1 MTDLPAYLRPFVLG
15 VLDGDDVRVDRL
27 GEIDFYRPPGT
38 ARTGAILFVHGG
50 PGPDGLEVMPR
61 DWPVF
66 RGYATA
72 AARRGVVA
80 AVVDH
85 SLIHGLDQLVTAAD
99 EVEAAVGVLRSDPR
113 VDPDRVGLWFFSGA
127 GLLAGEWLDSR
138 PVWLRWVALTYPLL
152 ATPPGVEE
160 LVHAAE
166 VIGKHDRVGGVGKE
180 SSRDLPVLL
189 TRAGLEPEELAGPVA
204 EFVSA
209 GGTALDI
216 IDVPKGH
223 HGFDMLDHTEESRA
237 AVTKALDWAIAHL
250 GQEPDGQE
258 KLLVPPP
265 PATTT
270 SVAVKQA
277 KAPAA
282 RPKRTSTPATT
293 TPPTSAPPAAASA
306 PAPVTKP
313 STAGPAPAATSPQA
327 PAADPAVP
335 APAAAPVPA
344 PAPVTKPSTTPA
356 LAAADAS
363 NLTGT
368 SAPTEPAT
376 PAATP
381 LASVAAATVAAATA
395 DTPAGRVVARE
406 HAAYAAHD
414 LEAFLAMY
422 SPTARIELAD
432 GGELK
437 GRRFLREYYRPRFD
451 AGHCK
456 TEVVQK
462 LMLGEWVV
470 EHVLAYDS
478 GEPTPMIALYRV
490 TDGLIAEVQ
499 FRV

>member
-15 VLDGDDVRVDRL
+15 VLDGPDVRVDRL
-27 GEIDFYRPPGT
+27 GEIDFYRPVGT

-50 PGPDGLEVMPR
+50 PGPAGLEVMPR
-61 DWPVF
+61 EWPVY

-85 SLIHGLDQLVTAAD
+85 SLIHGFDRLVAAAD
-99 EVEAAVGVLRSDPR
+99 EVEAAIGVLRSDPR
-113 VDPDRVGLWFFSGA
+113 VDPDRVALWFFSGA
-127 GLLAGEWLDSR
+127 GLLAGEWLDSH
-138 PVWLRWVALTYPLL
+138 PDWLRCVALTYPLL

-160 LVHAAE
+160 LVNAAE
-166 VIGKHDRVGGVGKE
+166 VIGKHDRGGGVGKA

-189 TRAGLEPEELAGPVA
+189 TRAGLELEELAGPVA

-250 GQEPDGQE
+250 GEEPGGQD

-265 PATTT
+265 PAKSSTRRATPMT
-270 SVAVKQA
+270 KPATKPVAKAA
-277 KAPAA
+277 KAPAEPA
-282 RPKRTSTPATT
+282 GRPTPT
-293 TPPTSAPPAAASA
+293 TSAS
-306 PAPVTKP
+306 PVTATVAAP
-313 STAGPAPAATSPQA
+313 EAPTALPTPTPT
-327 PAADPAVP
+327 
-335 APAAAPVPA
+335 PAAAP
-344 PAPVTKPSTTPA
+344 
-356 LAAADAS
+356 AS
-363 NLTGT
+363 
-368 SAPTEPAT
+368 
-376 PAATP
+376 TP
-381 LASVAAATVAAATA
+381 LASVAAATVAAATT
-395 DTPAGRVVARE
+395 DTPAARVVARE

-414 LEAFLAMY
+414 LEAFLAVY
-422 SPTARIELAD
+422 SPTARIVLPD
-432 GGELK
+432 GSELK
-437 GRRFLREYYRPRFD
+437 GRRFLREHYRPRFD
-451 AGHCK
+451 AGKCK

-470 EHVLAYDS
+470 EHILAYDTS
-478 GEPTPMIALYRV
+478 EPTPMIALYRV
-490 TDGLIAEVQ
+490 TNGLIAEVQ

>member
-15 VLDGDDVRVDRL
+15 VLDGPDVRVDRL
-27 GEIDFYRPPGT
+27 GEIDFYRPAGT
-38 ARTGAILFVHGG
+38 ARTGGLLFVHGG

-61 DWPVF
+61 DWPVY

-72 AARRGVVA
+72 AARRGLVA

-85 SLIHGLDQLVTAAD
+85 SLIRGFDQLVTAAD

-138 PVWLRWVALTYPLL
+138 PDWLRAVALTYPLL
-152 ATPPGVEE
+152 ATPPGAHE
-160 LVHAAE
+160 LVNAVE
-166 VIGKHDRVGGVGKE
+166 VIGKYDRSGGVGPA
-180 SSRDLPVLL
+180 SSSVLPVLL
-189 TRAGLEPEELAGPVA
+189 TRAGLEHEELAGPVA

-250 GQEPDGQE
+250 GEDPDGQE

-265 PATTT
+265 KTKTPTRTPATTMPAT
-270 SVAVKQA
+270 TKPAPTKPAPTKPAVAQPAAAKPAPVA
-277 KAPAA
+277 EKAPAA
-282 RPKRTSTPATT
+282 VSAAPAEPASQPAPAQASTQASPQPSPRTATR
-293 TPPTSAPPAAASA
+293 
-306 PAPVTKP
+306 PAPVAKTP
-313 STAGPAPAATSPQA
+313 PLADLGAATI
-327 PAADPAVP
+327 AAV
-335 APAAAPVPA
+335 
-344 PAPVTKPSTTPA
+344 
-356 LAAADAS
+356 
-363 NLTGT
+363 
-368 SAPTEPAT
+368 
-376 PAATP
+376 
-381 LASVAAATVAAATA
+381 TA
-395 DTPAGRVVARE
+395 DTAAARVIGRE

-422 SPTARIELAD
+422 SPTARILLAD
-432 GGELK
+432 GTELK
-437 GRRFLREYYRPRFD
+437 GRRFLREHYRPRFD
-451 AGHCK
+451 AGRCK

-478 GEPTPMIALYRV
+478 GDPVPTLALYRV
-490 TDGLIAEVQ
+490 TDGLISEVE

>member
-15 VLDGDDVRVDRL
+15 VLDGPDVRVDRL
-27 GEIDFYRPPGT
+27 GEMDFYRPAGT

-50 PGPDGLEVMPR
+50 PGPAGLEVMPR
-61 DWPVF
+61 EWPVY

-85 SLIHGLDQLVTAAD
+85 SLIHGFDQLVTAAD
-99 EVEAAVGVLRSDPR
+99 EVEAAVGALRSDPR
-113 VDPDRVGLWFFSGA
+113 VDPDRVALWFFSGA

-138 PVWLRWVALTYPLL
+138 PDWLRCVALTYPLL

-160 LVHAAE
+160 LVNAAE
-166 VIGKHDRVGGVGKE
+166 VIGKHK
-180 SSRDLPVLL
+180 DLPVLL
-189 TRAGLEPEELAGPVA
+189 TSVGLEHEELAGPVA

-250 GQEPDGQE
+250 GEEPAGQE

-265 PATTT
+265 PAKPSTRRTT
-270 SVAVKQA
+270 
-277 KAPAA
+277 AA
-282 RPKRTSTPATT
+282 TK
-293 TPPTSAPPAAASA
+293 PAAAVKTAPVKAASVNEGKAAAEPASQQVPAA
-306 PAPVTKP
+306 PAPT
-313 STAGPAPAATSPQA
+313 PAPT
-327 PAADPAVP
+327 
-335 APAAAPVPA
+335 PV
-344 PAPVTKPSTTPA
+344 
-356 LAAADAS
+356 
-363 NLTGT
+363 
-368 SAPTEPAT
+368 AT

-381 LASVAAATVAAATA
+381 LATVAAATVAAATSE
-395 DTPAGRVVARE
+395 TPAARVVARE
-406 HAAYAAHD
+406 HSAYAAHD

-432 GGELK
+432 GTELK

-451 AGHCK
+451 AGRCK

-470 EHVLAYDS
+470 EHILAHDT

>member
-15 VLDGDDVRVDRL
+15 VLDGPDVRVDRL
-27 GEIDFYRPPGT
+27 GEIDFYRPAGT

-61 DWPVF
+61 DWPVY

-72 AARRGVVA
+72 AARRGLVA

-85 SLIHGLDQLVTAAD
+85 SLIRGFDQLVTAAD
-99 EVEAAVGVLRSDPR
+99 EVETAVGVLRSDPR

-138 PVWLRWVALTYPLL
+138 PDWLRLVALTYPLL
-152 ATPPGVEE
+152 ATPPGVDD
-160 LVHAAE
+160 LVNAAE
-166 VIGKHDRVGGVGKE
+166 VIGKHK
-180 SSRDLPVLL
+180 DLPVLL
-189 TRAGLEPEELAGPVA
+189 TRAGLEHEELAGPVA

-250 GQEPDGQE
+250 GEDPDGQE

-265 PATTT
+265 QTKTTT
-270 SVAVKQA
+270 
-277 KAPAA
+277 
-282 RPKRTSTPATT
+282 RPPTTSR
-293 TPPTSAPPAAASA
+293 PPTSTRPPATAKKAAAVKRAPAPTVQAPAEPASQPAPATLPITPPAAPPAA
-306 PAPVTKP
+306 
-313 STAGPAPAATSPQA
+313 
-327 PAADPAVP
+327 
-335 APAAAPVPA
+335 
-344 PAPVTKPSTTPA
+344 
-356 LAAADAS
+356 
-363 NLTGT
+363 
-368 SAPTEPAT
+368 PTAT

-381 LASVAAATVAAATA
+381 PVTPAPVVKTPPLADLGAATIAAVTA
-395 DTPAGRVVARE
+395 DTQAARVIGRE

-422 SPTARIELAD
+422 SPTARILLAD
-432 GGELK
+432 GTELK
-437 GRRFLREYYRPRFD
+437 GRRFLREHYRPRFD
-451 AGHCK
+451 AGRCK

-470 EHVLAYDS
+470 EHILAYDS
-478 GEPTPMIALYRV
+478 GDPTPMLALYRV
-490 TDGLIAEVQ
+490 TDGSITEVE
-499 FRV
+499 FRA